1 MENKIE
7 VIGIDHGWS
16 GMKTV
21 HEVFTSGCKEI
32 STEPAFTGNLLEF
45 GGKYYKIG
53 SRRLEVKDTKVTD
66 ENYYMLTLAAVAKEL
81 KIRGRKTARV
91 LLAVGL
97 PLTRFGDEK
106 KDFIAY
112 LSKAKEVSFTFEKE
126 RYHISIENVCVYP
139 QCYAAVV
146 DRIDKFPERQLVVD
160 VGSWT
165 VDIMPIINRL
175 PDESACVTQPHGI
188 IICIQQINKE
198 CMRQLN
204 AEVDEYDIQKV
215 MANGVGDLPDKYQ
228 EIIKKEIRSYCQK
241 IYHNL
246 RELGYNMDLTQII
259 FVGGGAGVMKRFGGL
274 EQKNI
279 QYTEDVRANAKGY
292 EMLGNAYLAQAQKQ
306 KRRMG

>member
-1 MENKIE
+1 MENRVE

-32 STEPAFTGNLLEF
+32 STEPAFTENLLEF

-81 KIRGRKTARV
+81 KIRGRKTAHV

-106 KDFIAY
+106 KEFVSY
-112 LSKAKEVSFTFEKE
+112 LSRKKEVSFTFEKE
-126 RYHISIENVCVYP
+126 KYHIFIDNVCVYP
-139 QCYAAVV
+139 QCYAAVI
-146 DRIDKFPERQLVVD
+146 DRIDKFPEKQLVVD
-160 VGSWT
+160 IGSWT
-165 VDIMPIINRL
+165 VDIMPIIGHL

-188 IICIQQINKE
+188 ITCIQQINKE
-198 CMRQLN
+198 CVRQLN
-204 AEVDEYDIQKV
+204 AEVDEYDIQKA
-215 MANGVGDLPDKYQ
+215 MISGGGDLPEKYR
-228 EIIKKEIRSYCQK
+228 EIIIKEIRAYCQQ
-241 IYHNL
+241 IYHNI

-274 EQKNI
+274 DQKNI
-279 QYTEDVRANAKGY
+279 GYIEDVKANAKGY
-292 EMLGNAYLAQAQKQ
+292 EMLGKAYLAQSQK
-306 KRRMG
+306 KRKIG

>member
-1 MENKIE
+1 MENRVE

-32 STEPAFTGNLLEF
+32 STEPAFTENLLEF

-81 KIRGRKTARV
+81 KIRGRKTAHV

-106 KDFIAY
+106 KEFVSC
-112 LSKAKEVSFTFEKE
+112 LSRKKEVSFTFEKE
-126 RYHISIENVCVYP
+126 KYHIFIDNVCVYP
-139 QCYAAVV
+139 QCYAAVI
-146 DRIDKFPERQLVVD
+146 DRIDKFPEKQLVVD
-160 VGSWT
+160 IGSWT
-165 VDIMPIINRL
+165 VDIMPIIGHL

-188 IICIQQINKE
+188 ITCIQQINKE
-198 CMRQLN
+198 CVRQLN
-204 AEVDEYDIQKV
+204 AEVDEYDIQKAMV
-215 MANGVGDLPDKYQ
+215 SGGGDLPEKYR
-228 EIIKKEIRSYCQK
+228 EIIIKEIRAYCQQ
-241 IYHNL
+241 IYHNI

-259 FVGGGAGVMKRFGGL
+259 FVGGGAGVMKCFGGL
-274 EQKNI
+274 DQKNI
-279 QYTEDVRANAKGY
+279 SYIEDVKANAKGY
-292 EMLGNAYLAQAQKQ
+292 EMLGNAYLAQSQK
-306 KRRMG
+306 KRKIG